1 MYKSFTPKT
10 TKFCQEKLKNL
21 DRWRDVQELEGAL
34 VLSVPK
40 SFLRFY
46 AIPTKIPAGFLVEM
60 DRLVLKFTCKCKALR
75 IAKEISDIV

>member
-21 DRWRDVQELEGAL
+21 DRWGDVQELEGAL

-46 AIPTKIPAGFLVEM
+46 AIPTKNPS
-60 DRLVLKFTCKCKALR
+60 RLFCRNGQTGSK
-75 IAKEISDIV
+75 IYM